1 MLPKISLLAGP
12 TPLVELRNLPQYL
25 RCKARIF
32 IKCDDMA
39 PMGGAGNKLRKLEY
53 LAAEALE
60 QGADTLVTMGS
71 LQSNHARLTAAV
83 AARCGLR
90 CELVLS
96 QLMPHSTANYTD
108 NGNVLLMR
116 NFGARLHVLEPGQDA
131 KAYARALLQELRA
144 DGCKPYFIPFGG
156 SSAHGALGYVGC
168 AREIEQ
174 QLAEQN
180 TQADLVFCTTGSGG
194 TQAGLVAGFALSGS
208 HTQVRGISVL
218 YPPDYMTSVVTGLAN
233 GVLLLLQ
240 QPPLPLGAST
250 VNIDGSQI
258 GAGYGIPTPAGL
270 EAIEL
275 LGRTEGIVLDPIYTG
290 KAFAGLLAAA
300 QKEQWGANTTVVF
313 IHSGGAPGLYAY
325 ADAVTD
331 HLQNA
336 RHPHVLAQ
344 QSFAAHMGHADQEC
358 DEDDI
363 EDDSDA
369 NCPNTVIGEEDGD
382 EEDSPPSCAPHAQ
395 AG

>member
-1 MLPKISLLAGP
+1 MFPKISLLAGP

-25 RCKARIF
+25 GCKARIF

-53 LAAEALE
+53 LVAEAIE
-60 QGADTLVTMGS
+60 QGADTLVTTGGM
-71 LQSNHARLTAAV
+71 QSNHARLTAAV

-96 QLMPHSTANYTD
+96 QLVPHSSANYTD

-131 KAYARALLQELRA
+131 KTYARALLQELRS

-156 SSAHGALGYVGC
+156 SSAQGALGYVGC

-194 TQAGLVAGFALSGS
+194 MQAGLVAGFARSGS

-218 YPPDYMTSVVTGLAN
+218 YAPHYMTPVVTGLAN

-250 VNIDGSQI
+250 VHIDAGQI
-258 GAGYGIPTPAGL
+258 GGGYGLPTPAGL

-275 LGRTEGIVLDPIYTG
+275 LGRTEGIVLDPVYTG

-300 QKEQWGANTTVVF
+300 RQEQWDANTTVVF
-313 IHSGGAPGLYAY
+313 VHSGGTPGLYAY
-325 ADAVTD
+325 AETITD

-336 RHPHVLAQ
+336 RHPHVPTQ
-344 QSFAAHMGHADQEC
+344 QAFAANMEHADHEC
-358 DEDDI
+358 DDNDA
-363 EDDSDA
+363 DA
-369 NCPNTVIGEEDGD
+369 NGPSTVIGEEDG
-382 EEDSPPSCAPHAQ
+382 EEDDLPPSCTPHAR